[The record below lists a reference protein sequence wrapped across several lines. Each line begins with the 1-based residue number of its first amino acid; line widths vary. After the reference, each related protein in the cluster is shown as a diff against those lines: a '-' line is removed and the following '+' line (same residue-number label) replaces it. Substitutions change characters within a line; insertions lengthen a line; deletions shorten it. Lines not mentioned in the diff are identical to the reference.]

1 MDMLEVQPKI
11 SFLVKMA
18 DLYVK
23 VQETSSF
30 KKQVSYV
37 TL

>member
-1 MDMLEVQPKI
+1 MDKLEVQLKI
-11 SFLVKMA
+11 SFLVKKA

-37 TL
+37 IL